1 VSVELVNRV
10 ARRPGPEM
18 PDGEIQLQE
27 PPGLPEQ
34 QSGMS
39 SMLTMLPMALSSMAM
54 IFVVLRPGSGSG
66 GVTEYLAVGVMM
78 LSSVGMLVTGLV
90 RGGHDRKRQIRAERR
105 DYLRYLSQ
113 MRRQVRRTIEQQRQ
127 ALAWRHPDPRELPDL
142 IGTTRQWE
150 RRSNHPDFGDVRLAV
165 GSQRLAARLAPL
177 ATRPVEDLEPLCA
190 HALRRFIHAYGTVA
204 DQPVAVY
211 IRGFAHIL
219 LRADDPEA
227 ARGLARAMLAQ
238 LCLFHGH
245 DELRIAVVAGPER
258 RADWEWIKWL
268 PHALHPEDTDGAGP
282 VRLLGSS
289 VGEVEQLLGA
299 EFAAR
304 PPFEADAA
312 PDRDEPLTVLLL
324 DGVRVPEGSRT
335 ALTGYRNAVVID
347 LSEALDW
354 RPDRYTLRLRIQE
367 GRLQMVGADRN
378 RKDTVTS
385 LGRPDALSV
394 GQAERLAAR
403 LAGYRLGDAAE
414 AAEPLATNFDLA
426 ALLGIP
432 DLQEMDVR
440 AQWRRRGPEQRLRV
454 PLGLGQ
460 DGRSVELDIKE
471 SAQGGMGPHGML
483 IGATG
488 SGKSEL
494 LRTLVLALALTHD
507 SEVLNFVLVDFKGGA
522 TFLGLDGLPHTSAV
536 ITNLADEAALVDR
549 MRDALQG
556 EMMRRQELLRSSGS
570 YSSLL
575 EYETARA
582 GGAMLEPMPTLFVV
596 VDEFSEL
603 LAAHR
608 DFMELFIMI
617 GRLGRSLGVHL
628 LLASQRLDEGRMN
641 ALESHLSY
649 RIGLRT
655 FSAMESRG
663 VLGVPDAYQLPP
675 QPGNGILRSDIS
687 TLTRFKAA
695 YVSGPLR
702 RGRSGKA
709 AEALIAAQVMPYSTE
724 YVTPRGPAAAELA
737 AEAEREEQAAGDGR
751 SLLEVAVER
760 LADAGPPAYQVW
772 LPPLDAP
779 PTLDELL
786 PPLFPHPTRGLTV
799 QDESAYGTLR
809 VPAGVV
815 DLPYQQMRDLL
826 TADLSG
832 GAGHVGIA
840 GAPQSGKSTLIRT
853 LITGL
858 ALTHTPAEVQFYCLD
873 FGGGTLSALRGLP
886 HVGEVT
892 GRHDPERVTR
902 TIAEINAIIT
912 RRERTFAEL
921 GIDSTATFRRRR
933 AAGQLPDEP
942 HGDVFLVIDG
952 WNTLRQEFGD
962 LVQPLVLLAQRAL
975 NYGVHLVIGTTRW
988 GEISAGLRDQ
998 LQSRFE
1004 LRLGDPVDSVINMR
1018 AAATV
1023 PKIPG
1028 RGLTDNRQHF
1038 LTALPRIDGKGSA
1051 VDLADG
1057 MADLVEAVGE
1067 HWSGPKAPPV
1077 RMLPLVLDAA
1087 ELPPPRGALQ
1097 VALGL
1102 GEAGLAPL
1110 WHDFEEHPNLLVIG
1124 DTESGKTNLLK
1135 LITRQIVSAYSPA
1148 QARIMLVDFRRELYD
1163 TVPDQ
1168 HRLGYAVGV
1177 DPLRQGVNGAARAMA
1192 NRVPPADIPLAKLK
1206 DRDWWEGPE
1215 LFIVV
1220 DDFDM
1225 IGAGATAHPFAPLL
1239 EFLAQGTELGLHLI
1253 VARSANGVAR
1263 SMNDPLLRRLVEVNT
1278 PAVVL
1283 SCPPAEGPLFGN
1295 LKPRVL
1301 PTGRALHVTRRRT
1314 MQVQTA
1320 LVDEASAS
1328 SPRQEG

>member
-1 VSVELVNRV
+1 M
-10 ARRPGPEM
+10 PE
-18 PDGEIQLQE
+18 GEIQLQE

-39 SMLTMLPMALSSMAM
+39 NLMTMLPMALSSLAM
-54 IFVVLRPGSGSG
+54 VFMFMRSGSGSG
-66 GVTEYLAVGVMM
+66 GTMTYVGIGLMM
-78 LSSVGMLVTGLV
+78 AASGGMLVSGLM
-90 RGGHDRKRQIRAERR
+90 RGSHDRKRQVRSERR

-113 MRRQVRRTIEQQRQ
+113 MRRQVRRTIEQQRL
-127 ALAWRHPDPRELPDL
+127 ALAWRHPGPEELPGL

-150 RRSNHPDFGDVRLAV
+150 RRSAHPDFGDVRV
-165 GSQRLAARLAPL
+165 GLGPQRLAARLAPL

-190 HALRRFIHAYGTVA
+190 HALRRFIHAYGSVA

-219 LRADDPEA
+219 VRGEDREAVRA
-227 ARGLARAMLAQ
+227 LARAMVAQ
-238 LCLFHGH
+238 LCVLHGH
-245 DELRIAVVAGPER
+245 DELRVAVVADPER

-268 PHALHPEDTDGAGP
+268 PHALHPEDSDGAGAL
-282 VRLLGSS
+282 RLIGAS
-289 VGEVEQLLGA
+289 VGEVEALLGA

-304 PPFEADAA
+304 PPFEADAL
-312 PDRDEPLTVLLL
+312 PGRDEPLTVLLL
-324 DGVRVPEGSRT
+324 DTARVPATGRA

-347 LSEALDW
+347 LGDGLEW
-354 RPDRYTLRLRIQE
+354 KPERFTLRLRIE
-367 GRLQMVGADRN
+367 AGRLEMVGADRN
-378 RKDTVTS
+378 RKETVTA
-385 LGRPDALSV
+385 LGRPDALDPAAATRIAALLARYRIGDTADTAAPLSV
-394 GQAERLAAR
+394 
-403 LAGYRLGDAAE
+403 
-414 AAEPLATNFDLA
+414 NFDLA
-426 ALLGIP
+426 SLLGIS
-432 DLQEMDVR
+432 DLQELDVR
-440 AQWRRRGPEQRLRV
+440 AQWARRGPESRLRV
-454 PLGLGQ
+454 PLGLGP
-460 DGRSVELDIKE
+460 DGSPVDLDIKE

-556 EMMRRQELLRSSGS
+556 EMTLRQELLRSAGS

-582 GGAMLEPMPTLFVV
+582 AGALLDPLPTLFVI

-695 YVSGPLR
+695 YVSGPYR
-702 RGRSGKA
+702 RRSGPA
-709 AEALIAAQVMPYSTE
+709 REALIAAQVVPYGTG
-724 YVTPRGPAAAELA
+724 YVAATRPAAAALEA
-737 AEAEREEQAAGDGR
+737 AALEARQAAAQGDAR

-772 LPPLDAP
+772 LPPLQDP
-779 PTLDELL
+779 PTLDELF
-786 PPLFPHPTRGLTV
+786 PPLAPDPARGLNAS
-799 QDESAYGTLR
+799 DPRALGGLR
-809 VPAGVV
+809 VHAGVV
-815 DLPYQQMRDLL
+815 DRPFNQLRELL

-832 GAGHVGIA
+832 AAGHVGIA

-853 LITGL
+853 LIAGL

-873 FGGGTLSALRGLP
+873 FGGGALSALRGLP

-892 GRHDPERVTR
+892 GRHDPERVMR
-902 TIAEINAIIT
+902 TVAEVNAVLI
-912 RRERTFAEL
+912 RRERYFAEHA
-921 GIDSTATFRRRR
+921 IDSAATFRRRR
-933 AAGQLPDEP
+933 AAGELAHEA

-952 WNTLRQEFGD
+952 WNTVRQEFAD
-962 LVQPLVLLAQRAL
+962 LVQPLVLMAQRGL
-975 NYGVHLVIGTTRW
+975 NYGVHLMIATTRW
-988 GEISAGLRDQ
+988 GEVTAGLKDQ

-1004 LRLGDPVDSVINMR
+1004 LRMGDPVDSVINMR

-1023 PKIPG
+1023 PKLAG
-1028 RGLTDNRQHF
+1028 RGLTESRLHF

-1051 VDLADG
+1051 IDLAEG
-1057 MADLVEAVGE
+1057 MADLVDAVDE
-1067 HWSGPKAPPV
+1067 HWTGPKAPPV
-1077 RMLPLVLDAA
+1077 RMLPLTLPRRD
-1087 ELPPPRGALQ
+1087 LPPPRGRLH

-1102 GEAGLAPL
+1102 GDTDLAPL
-1110 WHDFEEHPNLLVIG
+1110 WHDFEESPHLLVIG

-1135 LITRQIVSAYSPA
+1135 LIASQVIEAYTPA
-1148 QARIMLVDFRRELYD
+1148 QARIMVVDFRRELYD
-1163 TVPDQ
+1163 AVPEI
-1168 HRLGYAVGV
+1168 HRLGYAVAV
-1177 DPLRQGVNGAARAMA
+1177 DMLRQGVQGAARAMA
-1192 NRVPPADIPLAKLK
+1192 NRVPDAEIPPARLK
-1206 DRDWWEGPE
+1206 ERDWWEGPE

-1220 DDFDM
+1220 DDYDM
-1225 IGAGATAHPFAPLL
+1225 VGAGAAAHPFAPVL
-1239 EFLAQGTELGLHLI
+1239 EYLAQGTELGLHLI
-1253 VARSANGVAR
+1253 VARGANGIAR
-1263 SMNDPLLRRLVEVNT
+1263 AMSDPLLRRLMEVNT
-1278 PAVVL
+1278 PAVLL
-1283 SCPPAEGPLFGN
+1283 SCPPAEGMLFNGV
-1295 LKPRVL
+1295 KPRVQ
-1301 PTGRALHVTRRRT
+1301 PAGRGLHITRRRT

-1320 LVDEASAS
+1320 LVGG
-1328 SPRQEG
+1328 EGEGEGVGEDKRSGGADG